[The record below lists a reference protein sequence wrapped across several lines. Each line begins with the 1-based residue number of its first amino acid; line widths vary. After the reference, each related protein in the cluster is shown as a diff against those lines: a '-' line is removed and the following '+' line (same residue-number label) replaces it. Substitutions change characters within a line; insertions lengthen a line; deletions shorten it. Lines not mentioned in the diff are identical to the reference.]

1 MCAVAYCQVTRTKE
15 ASMSTRD
22 RHMSPSGSGF
32 RHGRWIAIAAAV
44 AVAAVVVALLVLY
57 GGGGSSTGY

>member
-1 MCAVAYCQVTRTKE
+1 
-15 ASMSTRD
+15 MSTRD
-22 RHMSPSGSGF
+22 RHMSPSGAGF

>member
-1 MCAVAYCQVTRTKE
+1 
-15 ASMSTRD
+15 MSTRN
-22 RHMSPSGSGF
+22 RYMSLGGAGF
-32 RHGRWIAIAAAV
+32 RHGRWMAIAAAV